1 MPKQLLTDLLLQN
14 QLTCRFAF
22 QQITSDNAHLRLNPQ
37 AASVG
42 FIYRHIGETMN
53 LFGYFLGMPSEVTN
67 TTMGHTDE
75 GQGNDVEESS
85 LLLQKGFDMLQNC
98 INSTPDEAWNDPI
111 DTPFFGTV
119 SRMRIFSHVL
129 FHNAHHAGQIALT
142 LSKGA

>member
-1 MPKQLLTDLLLQN
+1 MSKQLLTDLLLQN
-14 QLTCRFAF
+14 QLTCSFAF
-22 QQITSDNAHLRLNPQ
+22 QQITSENAHLRLNPQ

-53 LFGYFLGMPSEVTN
+53 LFGYFLGMPSQVAN

-75 GQGNDVEESS
+75 GQGNNIDESEA
-85 LLLQKGFDMLQNC
+85 LIQKGFEMLQSC
-98 INSTPDEAWNDPI
+98 INSTPEEAWNDAI

-119 SRMRIFSHVL
+119 SRTRIFSHVL